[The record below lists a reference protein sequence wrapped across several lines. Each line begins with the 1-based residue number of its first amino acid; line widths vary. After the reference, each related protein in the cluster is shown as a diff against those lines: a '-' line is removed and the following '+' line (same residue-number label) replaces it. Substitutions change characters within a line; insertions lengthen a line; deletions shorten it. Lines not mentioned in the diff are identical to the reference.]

1 MPAIIKM
8 AGKAL
13 FFTFILISTHAFA
26 KEGKWTSDDKNR
38 PSMFN
43 NSANAPVIKRIA
55 DSIYT
60 LISLGDYGLE
70 RDVFFNAY
78 KGFQYLKSKGQL
90 RKTDLLTI
98 CDYSQSIN
106 NKRLYVIDLENS
118 RLLYNTYVS
127 HGKNSG
133 DEFATS
139 FSNLDNSNKSSL
151 GFLVTGTT
159 YSGIAGYSLKLAGM
173 ERGINN
179 NVAARSIVLHGSKF
193 VNEHTMNEKGRMGK
207 SYGCPAVP
215 QEISKKIIN
224 TIKGGSCLFIYH
236 PDEHYAHTSAILNAQ
251 FDLSPAVQPTEQI
264 AKQGWQAVADI
275 IAQVK

>member
-1 MPAIIKM
+1 MPAISKM
-8 AGKAL
+8 AGKA
-13 FFTFILISTHAFA
+13 FCFTLIIISTCAYA
-26 KEGKWTSDDKNR
+26 KEGKWTCDDKNR

-43 NSANAPVIKRIA
+43 NSTNSPVIKRIA

-60 LISLGDYGLE
+60 LIGLGDYGLE

-78 KGFQYLKSKGQL
+78 KGLQYLKSKGQL
-90 RKTDLLTI
+90 HKSNLLTI

-106 NKRLYVIDLENS
+106 NKRLYVIDVENS

-139 FSNLDNSNKSSL
+139 FSNLNNSNKSSL
-151 GFLVTGTT
+151 GFLVTGST
-159 YSGIAGYSLKLAGM
+159 YNGIAGYSLKLAGM

-179 NVAARSIVLHGSKF
+179 YIASRRIVLHGSKF
-193 VNEHTMNEKGRMGK
+193 VNEQTMNEKGRMGK

-224 TIKGGSCLFIYH
+224 TIKGGSCMFIYH
-236 PDEHYAHTSAILNAQ
+236 PDEHYAHTSTILNAQ
-251 FDLSPAVQPTEQI
+251 FDLTPAVQPTEQV
-264 AKQGWQAVADI
+264 AKQGWEAVAAI
-275 IAQVK
+275 NATAK